1 MRILP
6 GNLAFYLIL
15 SVTPILTLIALIA
28 SSFSISILEFVN
40 DFKNMIPND
49 IYNMLEMFLNSD
61 MPHAGSIIIYLLTG
75 FIAASNGAH
84 SIIITSNTLY
94 GVKDDSYLKRRI
106 KAFFLTIVLILQF
119 VFILVFLVFGNII
132 MKTVLSFGLFDNV
145 RDIIFNGFAFLKW
158 PILFIVTYILLK
170 LLYALAPDTKVSSK
184 TVTKG
189 ALFTTIGWML
199 VTALYSYYANNLA
212 NYSVFYGSLA
222 NLIILMVWIYIISY
236 ILVIGIAINVSDYKE

>member
-1 MRILP
+1 MESLAVKYRPKHFEDVLGQSIVVDILKKQ
-6 GNLAFYLIL
+6 
-15 SVTPILTLIALIA
+15 
-28 SSFSISILEFVN
+28 LETN
-40 DFKNMIPND
+40 TFKN
-49 IYNMLEMFLNSD
+49 S
-61 MPHAGSIIIYLLTG
+61 YLFYGPSGCGKTPLAKIFANEINKG
-75 FIAASNGAH
+75 IGNPIEIDAASN
-84 SIIITSNTLY
+84 S
-94 GVKDDSYLKRRI
+94 GV
-106 KAFFLTIVLILQF
+106 
-119 VFILVFLVFGNII
+119 
-132 MKTVLSFGLFDNV
+132 DNV